1 MRARTAIPMVLLAL
15 ASCKSRALPASPDA
29 APSASVVASASASP
43 SAVASASA
51 QPKPTIG
58 AAEQVPGQDG
68 RFFIDNERF
77 SALYPVFPLFP
88 LAKFRPPLAIVEAEA
103 PNGSSYAVICAPSLK
118 KGPDAFDQAKQ
129 KAVGDG
135 KFIAESHPAFPGGD
149 GYEVHAKLKDGGERI
164 MRFVSYAARLCTVS
178 AELAP
183 GEAEQKG
190 IDFVQS
196 FRREPPP
203 T

>member
-1 MRARTAIPMVLLAL
+1 MVLLAL

-29 APSASVVASASASP
+29 APSASVAASASASP
-43 SAVASASA
+43 SAVTSASGR
-51 QPKPTIG
+51 PKPTVG

-77 SALYPVFPLFP
+77 SALYPVFPL
-88 LAKFRPPLAIVEAEA
+88 AKLRPPLAIVEAEA
-103 PNGSSYAVICAPSLK
+103 PNGSSYAVICAPSVK
-118 KGPDAFDQAKQ
+118 KGPDAFDKAKE

-149 GYEVHAKLKDGGERI
+149 AYEVHAKLKDGGERI